1 MKIKNVVVI
10 GSGTMGSGIAAHL
23 CNANIPV
30 TLLDLKTEISE
41 KARERIHKS
50 RPPLLIDKSK
60 INNIKVGNI
69 SDDFDVVKDADWIV
83 EAVVERIDVKHQIY
97 KKIFKTRKDG
107 AIVSSNTSSIP
118 IKVLSEHLTDIE
130 KKDFC
135 ITHFFNPVRYMGLLE
150 IVKNENNDL
159 NKINQLKEFCEVELG
174 KGAIICNDTPGF
186 LGNRVGVYAMQVAMT
201 EAFKMKLSV
210 EEADAI
216 FGRPMGIPKTGV
228 FGLYDLIGID
238 LMADVL
244 KSFIKELPKSDEF
257 HEVAKE
263 IPLVKK
269 LIETGY
275 TGRKGKGGFYRIN
288 KTGATKVMEA
298 INLETGDYSP
308 SKKIDVKSDKVDLQA
323 LINRKDKYGEYAWS
337 VLSKIIKYASSLI
350 PNITKEFND
359 IDEAM
364 RLGFNWAKG
373 PFEMLEEIG
382 VKNFFNRVDDF
393 TGNSF
398 LEDLSKTKNS
408 EHLTD
413 IEKKDFCITHFFNPV
428 RYMGLLEIVK
438 NENNDLKKI
447 NQLKEFCEIE
457 LGKGAIVC
465 NDTPGF
471 LGNRVGVYAMQVA
484 MTEAFK
490 MKLSVEEAD
499 AIFGR
504 PMGIPKTGVF
514 GLYDLIGI
522 DLMADVLKSFIKELP
537 KSDEFHEVAKEI
549 PLVKKLIETG
559 YTGRKGK
566 GGFYRMNKTAT
577 SKVME
582 AINLESGNYF
592 PSKKIDVKSDK
603 VDLQGLINRK
613 DKYGEYA
620 WSVLSKIIKYASSL
634 VPGITKEFNDIDEAM
649 RLGFNWA
656 KGPFEMLEEIGV
668 KNFFD
673 KIDEYKGNNFLEK
686 LSKTKN
692 EDFYGER
699 QKYTNIE
706 TLGKVKKT
714 ASSLDGNDSAKIYR
728 FNDYNIV
735 EFTTKANALDY
746 DSMDALKKATDKPL
760 IIINESMQ
768 FSAGVNLTYTMQF
781 ADKKDFKSI
790 EKFIKYFQE
799 TCKHLK
805 YSKHP
810 VISAPSGL
818 TLGGGFEVMVQS
830 NFVAS
835 HTNIVVGLVE
845 TIVGLIPAG
854 GGCKEMLARWLDTD
868 EAKKDPNYAPL
879 KVFDIIGYGKTATS
893 PVEAEPMKYLRP
905 VDKKIMNR
913 NSLLEV
919 SKKILM
925 ENKDF
930 KAPNEVKFNLPGKS
944 VLEDMNKILDK
955 LYNDKVILD
964 HGVTVAKELAH
975 VLSGGDTTIDKT
987 LSEDD
992 LFKLELD
999 AFMRLIE
1006 TQKTQDRIK
1015 HTLATGKPL
1024 VN

>member
-1 MKIKNVVVI
+1 MDIKKVVVI

-41 KARERIHKS
+41 KARDRIHKS
-50 RPPLLIDKSK
+50 KPPLLIDKTK

-69 SDDFDVVKDADWIV
+69 SDDFDVVKDADWVV
-83 EAVVERIDVKHQIY
+83 EAVVERIDIKHQIY
-97 KKIFKTRKDG
+97 EKIFKSRKDG

-118 IKVLSEHLTDIE
+118 IKVLSEHLTEVE

-159 NKINQLKEFCEVELG
+159 NKINQLKKFCEVELG

-201 EAFKMKLSV
+201 EAFKMKLSI

-244 KSFIKELPKSDEF
+244 KSFIKELPKSD
-257 HEVAKE
+257 
-263 IPLVKK
+263 
-269 LIETGY
+269 
-275 TGRKGKGGFYRIN
+275 
-288 KTGATKVMEA
+288 
-298 INLETGDYSP
+298 D
-308 SKKIDVKSDKVDLQA
+308 
-323 LINRKDKYGEYAWS
+323 
-337 VLSKIIKYASSLI
+337 
-350 PNITKEFND
+350 
-359 IDEAM
+359 
-364 RLGFNWAKG
+364 
-373 PFEMLEEIG
+373 
-382 VKNFFNRVDDF
+382 
-393 TGNSF
+393 
-398 LEDLSKTKNS
+398 
-408 EHLTD
+408 
-413 IEKKDFCITHFFNPV
+413 
-428 RYMGLLEIVK
+428 
-438 NENNDLKKI
+438 
-447 NQLKEFCEIE
+447 
-457 LGKGAIVC
+457 
-465 NDTPGF
+465 
-471 LGNRVGVYAMQVA
+471 
-484 MTEAFK
+484 
-490 MKLSVEEAD
+490 
-499 AIFGR
+499 
-504 PMGIPKTGVF
+504 
-514 GLYDLIGI
+514 
-522 DLMADVLKSFIKELP
+522 
-537 KSDEFHEVAKEI
+537 FHEVAKEI

-566 GGFYRMNKTAT
+566 GGFYRMNKTGPI
-577 SKVME
+577 KVME
-582 AINLESGNYF
+582 AINLENGDYST
-592 PSKKIDVKSDK
+592 SKKIDVKSDK
-603 VDLQGLINRK
+603 VDLKGLINRK
-613 DKYGEYA
+613 DKYGDYA
-620 WSVLSKIIKYASSL
+620 WSVISKIIKYASSL

-673 KIDEYKGNNFLEK
+673 KVVDFKGNQFLED

-699 QKYTNIE
+699 QKYTTIE
-706 TLGKVKKT
+706 TLGKIKKT
-714 ASSLDGNDSAKIYR
+714 ASSVDGNDSAKIYR
-728 FNDYNIV
+728 FKDYNIV
-735 EFTTKANALDY
+735 EFTTKANALNY

-768 FSAGVNLTYTMQF
+768 FSAGVNLTYTMEF
-781 ADKKDFKSI
+781 AVKNDFKSI

-835 HTNIVVGLVE
+835 HTNIVIGLVE

-854 GGCKEMLARWLDTD
+854 GGCKEMLARWLNTD
-868 EAKKDPNYAPL
+868 EAKKNPNYASL

-893 PVEAEPMKYLRP
+893 PVEAIPMKYLMP
-905 VDKKIMNR
+905 EDKKIMNR

-919 SKKILM
+919 AKKILM
-925 ENKDF
+925 NNKDF
-930 KAPNEVKFNLPGKS
+930 KSPEEFKFNLPGKS

-999 AFMRLIE
+999 AFMKLIE
-1006 TQKTQDRIK
+1006 TKETQDRIK

-1024 VN
+1024 IN

>member
-1 MKIKNVVVI
+1 MEIKKVVVI

-41 KARERIHKS
+41 KARDRIHKS
-50 RPPLLIDKSK
+50 KPPLLLDKSK
-60 INNIKVGNI
+60 VNNIKVGNI
-69 SDDFDVVKDADWIV
+69 TDNFDVVKDADWIV

-97 KKIFKTRKDG
+97 EKIFKTRKDG

-118 IKVLSEHLTDIE
+118 IKVLSEHLTEIE

-159 NKINQLKEFCEVELG
+159 DKINSLKKFCEIELG
-174 KGAIICNDTPGF
+174 KGAIVCNDTPGF
-186 LGNRVGVYAMQVAMT
+186 LGNRVGVYAMQVAIT
-201 EAFKMKLSV
+201 ETFKMKLTI

-244 KSFIKELPKSDEF
+244 KSFIKELPKTDEF
-257 HEVAKE
+257 HKVAKE

-275 TGRKGKGGFYRIN
+275 TGRKGKGGFYRVN
-288 KTGATKVMEA
+288 KTGTTKVMEV
-298 INLETGDYSP
+298 INLETGSYSV
-308 SKKIDVKSDKVDLQA
+308 SQKINIKSEKVDLKS
-323 LINRKDKYGEYAWS
+323 LINRDDKYGKYAWS
-337 VLSKIIKYASSLI
+337 VISKIIKYASSLV
-350 PNITKEFND
+350 PSITKEFND

-364 RLGFNWAKG
+364 RLGFNWTKG

-382 VKNFFNRVDDF
+382 VKNFFN
-393 TGNSF
+393 
-398 LEDLSKTKNS
+398 
-408 EHLTD
+408 
-413 IEKKDFCITHFFNPV
+413 
-428 RYMGLLEIVK
+428 
-438 NENNDLKKI
+438 
-447 NQLKEFCEIE
+447 
-457 LGKGAIVC
+457 
-465 NDTPGF
+465 
-471 LGNRVGVYAMQVA
+471 
-484 MTEAFK
+484 
-490 MKLSVEEAD
+490 
-499 AIFGR
+499 
-504 PMGIPKTGVF
+504 
-514 GLYDLIGI
+514 
-522 DLMADVLKSFIKELP
+522 
-537 KSDEFHEVAKEI
+537 
-549 PLVKKLIETG
+549 
-559 YTGRKGK
+559 
-566 GGFYRMNKTAT
+566 
-577 SKVME
+577 
-582 AINLESGNYF
+582 
-592 PSKKIDVKSDK
+592 
-603 VDLQGLINRK
+603 
-613 DKYGEYA
+613 
-620 WSVLSKIIKYASSL
+620 
-634 VPGITKEFNDIDEAM
+634 
-649 RLGFNWA
+649 
-656 KGPFEMLEEIGV
+656 
-668 KNFFD
+668 
-673 KIDEYKGNNFLEK
+673 KIDEFKGNTFLEN
-686 LSKTKN
+686 LSKNKN

-714 ASSLDGNDSAKIYR
+714 ASSTDGNNSAKIYR

-735 EFTTKANALDY
+735 EFTTKANALNY

-768 FSAGVNLTYTMQF
+768 FSAGVNLTYTMEF
-781 ADKKDFKSI
+781 ADKNDFKSI
-790 EKFIKYFQE
+790 ERFIKYFQE

-805 YSKHP
+805 YSKYP

-868 EAKKDPNYAPL
+868 EAKADPNYASL
-879 KVFDIIGYGKTATS
+879 KVFDIIGYGRTATS
-893 PVEAEPMKYLRP
+893 PVEAEPLKYLRP
-905 VDKKIMNR
+905 EDKKIMNR

-919 SKKILM
+919 SKNILLD
-925 ENKDF
+925 NKNF
-930 KAPNEVKFNLPGKS
+930 KAPGESTFNLPGKT
-944 VLEDMNKILDK
+944 VRLEMNKILEK

-964 HGVTVAKELAH
+964 HGVLVAKELAY
-975 VLSGGDTTIDKT
+975 VLSGGDTTIDKV

-999 AFMRLIE
+999 SFMKLIE
-1006 TQKTQDRIK
+1006 MKKKQERIK
-1015 HTLATGKPL
+1015 NTLATGKPL

>member
-1 MKIKNVVVI
+1 MDIKKVVVI

-41 KARERIHKS
+41 KARDRIHKS
-50 RPPLLIDKSK
+50 KPPLLIDKSK

-69 SDDFDVVKDADWIV
+69 SDNFDAVKDADWVV
-83 EAVVERIDVKHQIY
+83 EAVVERIDIKHQIY
-97 KKIFKTRKDG
+97 EKIFKVRKDG

-118 IKVLSEHLTDIE
+118 IKILSEHLTNIE

-159 NKINQLKEFCEVELG
+159 NKINQLKKFCEVELG

-201 EAFKMKLSV
+201 EAFKMKLS
-210 EEADAI
+210 I
-216 FGRPMGIPKTGV
+216 
-228 FGLYDLIGID
+228 
-238 LMADVL
+238 
-244 KSFIKELPKSDEF
+244 
-257 HEVAKE
+257 
-263 IPLVKK
+263 
-269 LIETGY
+269 
-275 TGRKGKGGFYRIN
+275 
-288 KTGATKVMEA
+288 
-298 INLETGDYSP
+298 
-308 SKKIDVKSDKVDLQA
+308 
-323 LINRKDKYGEYAWS
+323 
-337 VLSKIIKYASSLI
+337 
-350 PNITKEFND
+350 
-359 IDEAM
+359 
-364 RLGFNWAKG
+364 
-373 PFEMLEEIG
+373 
-382 VKNFFNRVDDF
+382 
-393 TGNSF
+393 
-398 LEDLSKTKNS
+398 
-408 EHLTD
+408 
-413 IEKKDFCITHFFNPV
+413 
-428 RYMGLLEIVK
+428 
-438 NENNDLKKI
+438 
-447 NQLKEFCEIE
+447 
-457 LGKGAIVC
+457 
-465 NDTPGF
+465 
-471 LGNRVGVYAMQVA
+471 
-484 MTEAFK
+484 
-490 MKLSVEEAD
+490 EEAD

-566 GGFYRMNKTAT
+566 GGFYRMNKTG
-577 SKVME
+577 SIKVME
-582 AINLESGNYF
+582 AINLETGDYTI
-592 PSKKIDVKSDK
+592 SKKIDIKSDQ
-603 VDLQGLINRK
+603 VDLKRLINRK
-613 DKYGEYA
+613 DKYGDYA

-634 VPGITKEFNDIDEAM
+634 VPKITKEFNDIDEAM

-656 KGPFEMLEEIGV
+656 KGPFEMLDEIGV

-673 KIDEYKGNNFLEK
+673 KIDDFKGNNFLEE
-686 LSKTKN
+686 LSKNKN

-714 ASSLDGNDSAKIYR
+714 ASSVDGNNSAKIYR

-735 EFTTKANALDY
+735 EFTTKANALNY

-768 FSAGVNLTYTMQF
+768 FSAGVNLTYTMEF
-781 ADKKDFKSI
+781 ADKRDFKSI

-805 YSKHP
+805 YSKYP

-854 GGCKEMLARWLDTD
+854 GGCKEMLARWLNTN
-868 EAKKDPNYAPL
+868 EAKVDPNYASL
-879 KVFDIIGYGKTATS
+879 KVFDIIGYGRTATS
-893 PVEAEPMKYLRP
+893 PVEAEPLKYLRP
-905 VDKKIMNR
+905 EDKKIMNR
-913 NSLLEV
+913 NSLFEV
-919 SKKILM
+919 SKKIIM
-925 ENKDF
+925 DNIDF
-930 KAPNEVKFNLPGKS
+930 KAPEELKFNLPGKS
-944 VLEDMNKILDK
+944 VLKDMNKILDN
-955 LYNDKVILD
+955 LYNEKIILD
-964 HGVTVAKELAH
+964 HGVIVAKELAN

-999 AFMRLIE
+999 AFMKLIE
-1006 TQKTQDRIK
+1006 TKETQDRIK

>member
-1 MKIKNVVVI
+1 MKFKNVVVI

-41 KARERIHKS
+41 KARDRIHKS

-69 SDDFDVVKDADWIV
+69 NDNFDVVKDADWVV
-83 EAVVERIDVKHQIY
+83 EAVVERIDIKHQIY
-97 KKIFKTRKDG
+97 EKIFKARKKG

-118 IKVLSEHLTDIE
+118 IKVLSQHLTDVE

-159 NKINQLKEFCEVELG
+159 DKINELKKFCEIELG
-174 KGAIICNDTPGF
+174 KGAIVCNDTPGF
-186 LGNRVGVYAMQVAMT
+186 LGNRVGVFAMQIAMT

-244 KSFIKELPKSDEF
+244 KSFIKELPK
-257 HEVAKE
+257 
-263 IPLVKK
+263 
-269 LIETGY
+269 T
-275 TGRKGKGGFYRIN
+275 
-288 KTGATKVMEA
+288 
-298 INLETGDYSP
+298 
-308 SKKIDVKSDKVDLQA
+308 DK
-323 LINRKDKYGEYAWS
+323 
-337 VLSKIIKYASSLI
+337 
-350 PNITKEFND
+350 
-359 IDEAM
+359 
-364 RLGFNWAKG
+364 
-373 PFEMLEEIG
+373 
-382 VKNFFNRVDDF
+382 
-393 TGNSF
+393 
-398 LEDLSKTKNS
+398 
-408 EHLTD
+408 
-413 IEKKDFCITHFFNPV
+413 
-428 RYMGLLEIVK
+428 
-438 NENNDLKKI
+438 
-447 NQLKEFCEIE
+447 
-457 LGKGAIVC
+457 
-465 NDTPGF
+465 
-471 LGNRVGVYAMQVA
+471 
-484 MTEAFK
+484 
-490 MKLSVEEAD
+490 
-499 AIFGR
+499 
-504 PMGIPKTGVF
+504 
-514 GLYDLIGI
+514 
-522 DLMADVLKSFIKELP
+522 
-537 KSDEFHEVAKEI
+537 FHEVAKEI

-566 GGFYRMNKTAT
+566 GGFYRMNKAGAT
-577 SKVME
+577 KVME
-582 AINLESGNYF
+582 AINLETGDYA
-592 PSKKIDVKSDK
+592 PSKKIDIKSDK
-603 VDLQGLINRK
+603 LDLKGLINRQ

-620 WSVLSKIIKYASSL
+620 WSVISKIIKYASSL

-668 KNFFD
+668 ENFYS
-673 KIDEYKGNNFLEK
+673 KIDDFGGNNFLEN
-686 LSKTKN
+686 LSKNKN

-854 GGCKEMLARWLDTD
+854 GGCKEMLARWMDTD
-868 EAKKDPNYAPL
+868 EAKSDPNYAPL

-905 VDKKIMNR
+905 SDKKIMNR

-919 SKKILM
+919 SKKILN

-930 KAPNEVKFNLPGKS
+930 TPPEELKFNLPGKS
-944 VLEDMNKILDK
+944 VIGKMDKILEK

-964 HGVTVAKELAH
+964 HGVEVAKELAH
-975 VLSGGDTTIDKT
+975 VLSGGETTVEKT